1 MFREPC
7 PHGSGI
13 GSIPDQRD
21 QQLVP
26 GLELVKGFAV
36 VLLQLVA
43 PGVVKMP
50 YSPQTMGN
58 ASAVEGVCRM
68 HSLIEI
74 AGLTVK
80 TCRDIFILSVTQRGV
95 KDAEAKKLLGKH
107 LFRFD

>member
-26 GLELVKGFAV
+26 GLELVKGLAV

-43 PGVVKMP
+43 PGVKMP
-50 YSPQTMGN
+50 YNPQTMGN
-58 ASAVEGVCRM
+58 ASAVEGVFRM

-80 TCRDIFILSVTQRGV
+80 TCRNIFILSVTQRGV
-95 KDAEAKKLLGKH
+95 KNAKAKKLLGKH
-107 LFRFD
+107 LFCFD